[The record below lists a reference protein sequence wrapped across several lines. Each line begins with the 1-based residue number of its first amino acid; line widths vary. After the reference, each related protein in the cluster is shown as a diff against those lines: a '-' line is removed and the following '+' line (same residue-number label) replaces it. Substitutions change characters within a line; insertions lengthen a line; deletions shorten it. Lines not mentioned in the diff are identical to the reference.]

1 LHLVANPGVPPDQER
16 ENNSQNSSSNRD
28 GEASPVSDA
37 LVDLEL
43 ISGLIR
49 TLSNKENNN
58 FSCLHSQVKQHLI
71 EETSEGGYYNKEQM
85 VFIWM

>member
-1 LHLVANPGVPPDQER
+1 MNH
-16 ENNSQNSSSNRD
+16 NSSNLPQNANHNRD

-49 TLSNKENNN
+49 TLSIIQTNNN
-58 FSCLHSQVKQHLI
+58 FLKL
-71 EETSEGGYYNKEQM
+71 ER
-85 VFIWM
+85 